1 MGVGLE
7 VYIEKFKCMVM
18 SRHQNAGQNHNLLIS
33 DKYFENVATFKNL
46 ETTATKQNC
55 IHEEI
60 KSRLN

>member
-1 MGVGLE
+1 
-7 VYIEKFKCMVM
+7 MVM